1 MRWMLGAA
9 LAAMLALPAAAQGTG
24 QGVGYACVLEP
35 DAADR
40 NAGAPVERFQ
50 RLGCARGDVINAVF
64 PSVGWRNAFAALLCD
79 FERQVLFSEG
89 AVGASS
95 LPMLTCIFTGAARRV
110 RR

>member
-1 MRWMLGAA
+1 MRWILGAA
-9 LAAMLALPAAAQGTG
+9 LAAMLALPAAAQGSG
-24 QGVGYACVLEP
+24 QACVLEP
-35 DAADR
+35 DRGDR
-40 NAGAPVERFQ
+40 NAGAPIERFQ

-89 AVGASS
+89 AAGAAN
-95 LPMLTCIFTGAARRV
+95 LPMLTCVFTGSARQV